1 MREVAPQRLHAP
13 LKYLIINGFKVL
25 YHQNNDTAD
34 GVSLESPWGATFEV
48 VCPLVIMKSLL
59 CMMTR

>member
-13 LKYLIINGFKVL
+13 LKYLIINGFKVS

-34 GVSLESPWGATFEV
+34 GVSLESPWGATLEPV
-48 VCPLVIMKSLL
+48 
-59 CMMTR
+59 